1 MFGCRP
7 RIRVGCSLPQVL
19 RFLACHLSLS
29 LSSSLPVTVTVCC
42 CLSSPR
48 AHRFHN
54 ASFLCLKIQQEW
66 MFRFTNTKKGFSERG
81 AREQAGGETIGKM
94 KMTMMMMTGVVA
106 VVVVVTVQAVCVP
119 GVDASWAPHNHEYR
133 RRGRGGARYY
143 YYNTLLQRA
152 QRHKPEE
159 LRKYVLSRICPRT
172 QTEMIL

>member
-1 MFGCRP
+1 MD
-7 RIRVGCSLPQVL
+7 VQVL
-19 RFLACHLSLS
+19 PTQRKDS
-29 LSSSLPVTVTVCC
+29 
-42 CLSSPR
+42 R
-48 AHRFHN
+48 
-54 ASFLCLKIQQEW
+54 
-66 MFRFTNTKKGFSERG
+66 KG
-81 AREQAGGETIGKM
+81 EQGSKQGETIGKMM

>member
-1 MFGCRP
+1 MFPPTSSSVP
-7 RIRVGCSLPQVL
+7 RLPS
-19 RFLACHLSLS
+19 LSLS
-29 LSSSLPVTVTVCC
+29 LSSSLSVTVTVC

-66 MFRFTNTKKGFSERG
+66 RFRFTDTTDSPKRG
-81 AREQAGGETIGKM
+81 AREQAGGRQLGKM

-119 GVDASWAPHNHEYR
+119 GVDASWAPHSHEYR

-172 QTEMIL
+172 HTEMIL